1 MLDEK
6 KAEKILEGGKI
17 DLYDIDRDADLMW
30 AVADLWNIE
39 KHLNMSLN
47 NISAKLQKN
56 PNDKKL
62 NLLFEALS
70 ELLDNVRKERGKHLK
85 HLYKLKVYGI
95 WCSTKHFLGA
105 MMQFGEVAAKEISMG
120 NLERARECFETSEFC
135 YNAIM
140 FLNALAK
147 KLDEMGDANGNS
159 SEQKGPEIQLQEGND
174 RRS

>member
-17 DLYDIDRDADLMW
+17 DLFDIDRDADLMW
-30 AVADLWNIE
+30 AVADLYCGE
-39 KHLNMSLN
+39 KHLNMILN
-47 NISAKLQKN
+47 NLSAKLVAN
-56 PNDKKL
+56 PEDKKSKI
-62 NLLFEALS
+62 LFEAAS
-70 ELLDNVRKERGKHLK
+70 ELFDKIRRERARHLRHLERLREYGFWCLYKHL
-85 HLYKLKVYGI
+85 
-95 WCSTKHFLGA
+95 LGA
-105 MMQFGEVAAKEISMG
+105 MMQFGEVAAKEISMD